1 MLKFALS
8 FALVAVTSL
17 AAYASTESWNEN
29 GLRLESGVEPSEACR
44 LIFIYARNDDRI
56 AFHDNNAMAPLTVKC
71 NTARTHAFGLSEDD
85 CAVTQFLLGMVH
97 REMSELTCKS

>member
-8 FALVAVTSL
+8 LALVTMTGL
-17 AAYASTESWNEN
+17 TAYASTEQWNEN
-29 GLRLESGVEPSEACR
+29 GLQLESGIAPSEACR

-56 AFHDNNAMAPLTVKC
+56 TFHDNSAMAPLTAKC
-71 NTARTHAFGLSEDD
+71 NTARAHVFGLSEDD

-97 REMSELTCKS
+97 REMPELTCKA